1 MTWNYSQ
8 CKVVKEYKEKNNIP
22 VDIESTPERH
32 AHKMDESY
40 RVYLK
45 LSFKM
50 FRKWY
55 KIWKNKNKIEELG
68 EIVVIE
74 EKITIN

>member
-1 MTWNYSQ
+1 MIWNYSQ

-32 AHKMDESY
+32 AHKMNKSY

-55 KIWKNKNKIEELG
+55 KIWENKNKIEELG